1 MDEPE
6 GQLFQDE
13 DEAARQFPKFFEG
26 DEAPTLVYNL
36 DSQEGREG
44 ATDLL
49 DLYYEHLVFPT
60 PQGMMSIA
68 FTGPRLR
75 IPSPAMATM
84 TTAELSLNSHSFP
97 CLCGCSACSE
107 FVLAR
112 GGAAEGDVV
121 PGRQDQVHLFL
132 PKAQCCSRCCQGERR
147 LRGCR
152 CCCGI
157 GGCGILRAGWGSG

>member
-1 MDEPE
+1 MDSITDPAPIPDPAPIADRAPIDDDSEKEKEDGGRSDLEPVESFPGLLMDEPE

-60 PQGMMSIA
+60 PQRMMSIA
-68 FTGPRLR
+68 LYR
-75 IPSPAMATM
+75 
-84 TTAELSLNSHSFP
+84 AEVKDSITRDGHNDY
-97 CLCGCSACSE
+97 CRVVSE
-107 FVLAR
+107 LT
-112 GGAAEGDVV
+112 
-121 PGRQDQVHLFL
+121 
-132 PKAQCCSRCCQGERR
+132 
-147 LRGCR
+147 
-152 CCCGI
+152 
-157 GGCGILRAGWGSG
+157 